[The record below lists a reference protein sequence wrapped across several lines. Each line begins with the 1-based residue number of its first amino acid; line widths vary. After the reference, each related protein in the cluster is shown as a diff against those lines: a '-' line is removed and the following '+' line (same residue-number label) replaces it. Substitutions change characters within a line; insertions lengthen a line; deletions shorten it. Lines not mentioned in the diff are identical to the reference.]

1 MNNENEEH
9 TLIKISKF
17 LDGKLKSWSGL
28 TGPLDTSKIVSR
40 SRCRTLR

>member
-17 LDGKLKSWSGL
+17 LDGKLKS
-28 TGPLDTSKIVSR
+28 
-40 SRCRTLR
+40 